1 MADKK
6 SIRDYQY
13 FREDEAQN
21 YLAEHWPKGKLT
33 AKRFNGGSK
42 IYDYIK
48 ALARFISYISSQIF
62 IFAQERDI
70 QKADVYLED
79 WEKSVKIPE
88 EIPRRST
95 IEGQRNAVQCLVSK
109 IPVYNIDDGIV
120 DECTTFEYY
129 VECLTGIQVSMR
141 TARVDGTGSI
151 FPMEFPFRF
160 GTGGP
165 KGNFIFIV
173 TVPVVGAPANN
184 FFPLPFPVQFF
195 TPVIPQATMELLDLV
210 LDRVV
215 PSFCRWQYEVEVV

>member
-1 MADKK
+1 LADKK

-33 AKRFNGGSK
+33 AKRFKGGSK

-48 ALARFISYISSQIF
+48 ALARFITYISSQVF

-95 IEGQRNAVQCLVSK
+95 IEGRREAVECLISK
-109 IPVYNIDDGIV
+109 VPVYNIDNGV
-120 DECTTFEYY
+120 VPEETTFEYY
-129 VECLTGIQVSMR
+129 VKCLTGIEVNIR
-141 TARVDGTGSI
+141 TAKIDGAGSQ
-151 FPMEFPFRF
+151 FPWSFPVQF
-160 GTGGP
+160 GIGAP
-165 KGNFIFIV
+165 IGNFLFVIE
-173 TVPVVGAPANN
+173 VPVAGNTSNN
-184 FFPLPFPVQFF
+184 FFPLSFPVSFF
-195 TPVIPQATMELLDLV
+195 TPVIPQATIELLDQV
-210 LDRVV
+210 LDRVI
-215 PSFCRWQYEVEVV
+215 PSFCRWDYEAIFV